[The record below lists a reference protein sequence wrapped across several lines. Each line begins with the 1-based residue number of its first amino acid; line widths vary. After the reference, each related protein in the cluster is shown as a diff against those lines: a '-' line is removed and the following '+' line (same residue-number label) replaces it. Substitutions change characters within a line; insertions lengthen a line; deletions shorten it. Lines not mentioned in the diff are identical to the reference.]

1 MPHFFLALLCGLIAL
16 GATTAEAAGIGVSLR
31 VHAHNIP
38 HGVAGG
44 GNLHVGAGAG
54 ARVPAR
60 SHLNTR
66 TIQLDGAGET
76 AATKLP
82 K

>member
-1 MPHFFLALLCGLIAL
+1 MPHFFLALLCGLIVP
-16 GATTAEAAGIGVSLR
+16 GATTAKAAGIGVSLR
-31 VHAHNIP
+31 VHAYNIP

-54 ARVPAR
+54 ARAPAR
-60 SHLNTR
+60 SHLNAR
-66 TIQLDGAGET
+66 TIQLDGAGKS
-76 AATKLP
+76 AATRLP

>member
-1 MPHFFLALLCGLIAL
+1 MPHFFLALLCGLIVL
-16 GATTAEAAGIGVSLR
+16 GATAAEAAGVGVSLR

-44 GNLHVGAGAG
+44 SNLHVGAGAG
-54 ARVPAR
+54 TRAPAR

-66 TIQLDGAGET
+66 SIQIDGAGES